1 MKGSK
6 QAEPEIQ
13 TKYLISSDSKYSSGY
28 STRNTTTEMNLW
40 LLGDDDN
47 NNKPVNA
54 E

>member
-13 TKYLISSDSKYSSGY
+13 TKYLISSSSGY
-28 STRNTTTEMNLW
+28 TIRNTTTEMNLW
-40 LLGDDDN
+40 LLGDNN